1 MAERKWLDNA
11 FWETPRKQVLNCIS
25 EEVVDGKD
33 RRQVYKLDKF
43 RDDGT
48 ECPMFKEVV
57 EYLGEDVIERS
68 TAKRYEQK
76 AREAELEK
84 QRKLEQAN
92 AKKLEK
98 LFEYKLETFEIPE
111 IKESKNRA
119 LKSKLRRSKSIP
131 EVNLWAMVIVKE
143 ALDNEEKGE

>member
-1 MAERKWLDNA
+1 
-11 FWETPRKQVLNCIS
+11 
-25 EEVVDGKD
+25 
-33 RRQVYKLDKF
+33 
-43 RDDGT
+43 
-48 ECPMFKEVV
+48 MFKEVV

-68 TAKRYEQK
+68 TQK
-76 AREAELEK
+76 DMNKKQEK
-84 QRKLEQAN
+84 QNSKKQRQLEQAN